1 MNFKKVCWRIASTAM
16 LLKYEVVSWLDGWKM
31 GWRAHKLGFAPIDVL
46 MLRPTSSSSGGS
58 KMVLG
63 IKYGRVAYL
72 QRWEHHQQ
80 LEEETGFCLITVQLL
95 GYCVGALNTLMMVM
109 VMMVVLMLMVM
120 VMGIITVHLR
130 HYAAGTSSSSSSITI
145 HLEYEYCVSAPY
157 TLKAIWSKWSFDNC
171 SMTHMVDH
179 LGFGM
184 KFYACK
190 HFTEIITQNLI
201 LCSGLNIFSQI
212 SDFFRMKPNL
222 WGIYMTWRYWEA

>member
-1 MNFKKVCWRIASTAM
+1 
-16 LLKYEVVSWLDGWKM
+16 
-31 GWRAHKLGFAPIDVL
+31 

-130 HYAAGTSSSSSSITI
+130 HYAAGTSSSSITI
-145 HLEYEYCVSAPY
+145 HLEYCVSAPH
-157 TLKAIWSKWSFDNC
+157 TLKVILSKWSFDNC
-171 SMTHMVDH
+171 SLTHMVGH

-184 KFYACK
+184 KFYASK

-222 WGIYMTWRYWEA
+222 WGIYMT